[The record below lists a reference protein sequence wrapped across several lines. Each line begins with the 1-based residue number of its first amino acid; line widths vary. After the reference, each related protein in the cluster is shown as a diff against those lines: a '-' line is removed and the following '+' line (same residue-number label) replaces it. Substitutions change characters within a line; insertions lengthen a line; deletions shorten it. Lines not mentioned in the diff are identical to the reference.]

1 MLPSFKYYIIY
12 KPFNMLSKF
21 TPEGKLRALRDIEFP
36 FPRDVYPV
44 GRLDSD
50 SEGLLILTND
60 TALNHKLLHPK
71 HGHERTYLVQ
81 VDGIVSEEAAQLLE
95 KGIEISVEG
104 KPHFTK
110 PAKAELIEEPE
121 NLPERM
127 PPVRYRKS
135 LPTSWLKLT
144 LTEGKNR
151 QVRRMTAKVGFPT
164 LRLIRISIGNL
175 ELGNLQPG
183 QVKEYEGIEIYQ
195 LLGLH

>member
-1 MLPSFKYYIIY
+1 
-12 KPFNMLSKF
+12 MLSKF
-21 TPEGKLRALRDIEFP
+21 TPEGKLKALRDIEFP
-36 FPRDVYPV
+36 FPKNVYPL

-50 SEGLLILTND
+50 SEGLLILTDD

-71 HGHERTYLVQ
+71 HEHKRTYLAQ
-81 VDGIVSEEAAQLLE
+81 VDGIITPEAAQLLE

-135 LPTSWLKLT
+135 LPTSWIKLT

-164 LRLIRISIGNL
+164 LRLIRISIEDL
-175 ELGNLQPG
+175 ELENLQPG
-183 QVKEYEGIEIYQ
+183 EVKEFEREEIYR
-195 LLGLH
+195 LLKIK